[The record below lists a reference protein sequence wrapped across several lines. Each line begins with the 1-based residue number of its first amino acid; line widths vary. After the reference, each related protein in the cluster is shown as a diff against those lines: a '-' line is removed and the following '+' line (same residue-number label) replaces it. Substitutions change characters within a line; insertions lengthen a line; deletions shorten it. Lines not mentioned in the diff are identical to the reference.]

1 MSDVKSDPSSNL
13 LIREGRTAE
22 ILLIEDNRGDAQLA
36 SMAFKDARI
45 DNHLTVAA
53 TGEDAMDI
61 LHDRTRRLPDIIL
74 LDLNLPKM
82 SGRDVLAAIKE
93 DPRLMHLPV
102 IVLSASESEQDI
114 SGSYQLHATAYVVKP
129 LTLDKF
135 RDVVS
140 TIEQFFFF
148 LAVLPDASYASA
160 SSNAAWFDASDR

>member
-1 MSDVKSDPSSNL
+1 MSDPSSNL

-22 ILLIEDNRGDAQLA
+22 ILLVEDNRGDAQLA
-36 SMAFKDARI
+36 SMAFREARI
-45 DNHLTVAA
+45 ENHLTVAA
-53 TGEDAMDI
+53 TGEDALEL
-61 LHDRTRRLPDIIL
+61 LHDPTRRPPDLVL

-93 DPRLMHLPV
+93 DARLTHIPV
-102 IVLSASESEQDI
+102 IVLSASENEQDI
-114 SGSYQLHATAYVVKP
+114 ARSYDLHATAYIVKP

-148 LAVLPDASYASA
+148 LAVLPDATYASA
-160 SSNAAWFDASDR
+160 SSNAAWFDATGR